1 MSAAFVIEVRGR
13 QAGLVVR
20 EESGGFRFFAAVKE
34 AFVLERQVFRSAAH
48 ASRAVGA
55 VLASRPRSAG

>member
-20 EESGGFRFFAAVKE
+20 EDRGGFRFFAAVAE
-34 AFVLERQVFRSAAH
+34 AFSLEGHVFRSAQH
-48 ASRAVGA
+48 ASKAVRERLDA
-55 VLASRPRSAG
+55 APRK

>member
-20 EESGGFRFFAAVKE
+20 QRGGEFRFFAAVAE
-34 AFVLERQVFRSAAH
+34 AFPLEGRVFRSAAH
-48 ASRAVGA
+48 ATKAVKTTLDA
-55 VLASRPRSAG
+55 AAAPR

>member
-20 EESGGFRFFAAVKE
+20 DDTGRFRFFAAIRE
-34 AFVLERQVFRSAAH
+34 AFSLEGRTFRSAAD
-48 ASRAVGA
+48 ARSAVGA
-55 VLASRPRSAG
+55 ALAGPKR

>member
-20 EESGGFRFFAAVKE
+20 QDRGGYRFFAAVSE
-34 AFVLERQVFRSAAH
+34 AFALEGKVFRSAAD
-48 ASRAVGA
+48 ASRAA
-55 VLASRPRSAG
+55 RAIFAAPTR

>member
-20 EESGGFRFFAAVKE
+20 EDKGGFRFFAAVSE
-34 AFVLERQVFRSAAH
+34 ACALEGQVFKSVAH
-48 ASRAVGA
+48 AGKAVRTA
-55 VLASRPRSAG
+55 FDAARPR

>member
-20 EESGGFRFFAAVKE
+20 EERGGFRFFAAVSE
-34 AFVLERQVFRSAAH
+34 AFALDGQVFRSAAH
-48 ASRAVGA
+48 ASKAVRDRIDA
-55 VLASRPRSAG
+55 ARLR

>member
-20 EESGGFRFFAAVKE
+20 EERGGFRFFAAVSE
-34 AFVLERQVFRSAAH
+34 AYALEGQVFRSAAH
-48 ASRAVGA
+48 AGRAVRSA
-55 VLASRPRSAG
+55 LDASRPR